1 MKKISLLLFV
11 LSVAGISSCNKDKD
25 TGPDNN
31 SLSNQEI
38 QNSILHDFAH
48 YVALSTY
55 EELENRMNDFYSTCT
70 AFDTAL
76 DQPSLDNA
84 RLAWKSVREVWEQSE
99 AFLFG
104 PVSTNNIDP
113 STDTWPVDYL
123 ALDSLMNT
131 GIAFTQ
137 SFMNSLG
144 DEMKG
149 YHPSEYLLW
158 GSGGNK
164 LPSEFS
170 VREREYLI
178 ALAADLQIKATSLRT
193 AWDPAVHD
201 NYLDH
206 IVNAGQS
213 TSVYPSQRSAL
224 EEMLNGMI
232 GICDEVAN
240 GKMFEPF
247 AGLDPSLE
255 ESPFSKNS
263 LIDFR
268 NNLKGVRN
276 VYFGDF
282 MLDGTGMNDFLSKNN
297 ASLNSNISNQINNA
311 IISFDGIT
319 VPFGEAIISQRTQVQ
334 HVMDQINI
342 LKTTL
347 ETQALPF
354 IQQTIT
360 E

>member
-1 MKKISLLLFV
+1 MKNIKLLIL
-11 LSVAGISSCNKDKD
+11 LSVIFISSCKKDENAE
-25 TGPDNN
+25 PSNN
-31 SLSNQEI
+31 PMTNQEI
-38 QNSILHDFAH
+38 QNNILHDFAQH
-48 YVALSTY
+48 VALATY
-55 EELENRMNDFYSTCT
+55 EEMENRMNSFYSKCT
-70 AFDTAL
+70 AFDAVQ
-76 DQPSLDNA
+76 DQSTLDNA

-149 YHPSEYLLW
+149 YHPAEYLLW
-158 GSGGNK
+158 GADGNK
-164 LPSEFS
+164 LPSDFS
-170 VREREYLI
+170 AREREYLI
-178 ALAADLQIKATSLRT
+178 ALAADLQLKATSLRT
-193 AWDPAVHD
+193 SWDPSVHD

-206 IVNAGQS
+206 MVNAGQS
-213 TSVYPSQRSAL
+213 TSIYPSQSAAL
-224 EEMLNGMI
+224 EEMINGMI

-263 LIDFR
+263 LTDFK
-268 NNLKGVRN
+268 NNISGVKN
-276 VYFGDF
+276 VYYGDF
-282 MLDGTGMNDFLSKNN
+282 ILDGTGFNDFLIKNN
-297 ASLNSNISNQINNA
+297 ASLHSAISNQINNA

-354 IQQTIT
+354 IQQTVT